1 MNDYNDWT
9 FDIFLLFKSVGKK
22 LIMDTKENYNIC
34 IRLSQEHRQVIA
46 SKLISGVTH
55 ETT

>member
-1 MNDYNDWT
+1 
-9 FDIFLLFKSVGKK
+9 
-22 LIMDTKENYNIC
+22 MDTKENYNIC
-34 IRLSQEHRQVIA
+34 IRLSQEHRQAIA